1 MKRILIFL
9 IILSFTG
16 CALNEPIGN
25 SPRSQIKYQ
34 WSQIEKDITKQEVT
48 RILGDPTDINYSED
62 VESWKYEYEGTRSY
76 GTVSFRSNDI
86 FVWFSSEP
94 KF

>member
-1 MKRILIFL
+1 MKSILVFL
-9 IILSFTG
+9 IILFFTG
-16 CALNEPIGN
+16 CAFNEPIGK

-34 WSQIEKDITKQEVT
+34 WSQIEKDMTKKDVT

-62 VESWKYEYEGTRSY
+62 IESWKYQYDHSRSF
-76 GTVSFRSNDI
+76 GTVSFRSNDN
-86 FVWFSSEP
+86 FVWFSSKP

>member
-1 MKRILIFL
+1 MKRILIIL

-16 CALNEPIGN
+16 CVLNEPIGK

-34 WSQIEKDITKQEVT
+34 WSQIEKDLSKKDVT
-48 RILGDPTDINYSED
+48 RILGDPTDINYGED
-62 VESWKYEYEGTRSY
+62 VEIWKYEYEVTRSF
-76 GTVSFRSNDI
+76 GTVSFRSHDN
-86 FVWFSSEP
+86 FVWFYSEP

>member
-1 MKRILIFL
+1 MKSLQMALIVL
-9 IILSFTG
+9 LFTG
-16 CALNEPIGN
+16 CVLNEPIGK
-25 SPRSQIKYQ
+25 SPRSKIKYQ
-34 WSQIEKDITKQEVT
+34 WSQIEKDLTKKDVT

-76 GTVSFRSNDI
+76 GTVSFRSNDT

-94 KF
+94 RF